1 MRNFPGNVS
10 QCIKGHLIYLYDQRR
25 EGMRVKQ
32 RVWKGICNQEPSPI
46 YFTSPKPLPSILF
59 FQLPQQPSYLRA
71 SLPLS
76 CTILIAFYLFFLNC
90 NLDCITHPLID
101 LKLLPHYL
109 SNYKLLGLHDPWK
122 SHMKLFFYP
131 GFISLLKVFYATHR
145 LNYILVYKS
154 ATCFSAIW
162 SSLRHSLHFSHSL
175 FQLQHLPQNYPIIQS
190 SI

>member
-1 MRNFPGNVS
+1 MKLHLIWMRNFPGNIR

-46 YFTSPKPLPSILF
+46 YFTSPKPLLSILF

-101 LKLLPHYL
+101 LKLFPHYL

-122 SHMKLFFYP
+122 SHTKLFFFTRLY
-131 GFISLLKVFYATHR
+131 FSSQSILCYLQTQLHLSLQISHLLLCHLIFT
-145 LNYILVYKS
+145 L
-154 ATCFSAIW
+154 TFSP
-162 SSLRHSLHFSHSL
+162 L
-175 FQLQHLPQNYPIIQS
+175 
-190 SI
+190 